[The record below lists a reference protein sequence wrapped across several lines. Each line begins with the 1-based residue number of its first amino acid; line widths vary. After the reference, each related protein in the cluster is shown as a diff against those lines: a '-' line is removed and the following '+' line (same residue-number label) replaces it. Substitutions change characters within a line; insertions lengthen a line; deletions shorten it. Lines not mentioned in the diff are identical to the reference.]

1 MTVSLQST
9 ATDPSPGFSAQLGEQ
24 ARAARKAQ
32 RLSIRA
38 AAEQLN
44 CSPRFVHEL
53 EWGKPTARMDKVL
66 QALEGL
72 GLQLSVSAKPVNHDA
87 RVEARSIAQIEAR
100 ARQDIYEERLA
111 RAHERIAAM
120 LALGEVPPGAL
131 EQARGQVGKWADQQI
146 CSRWYIDRWSGILAG
161 EGRQIAQKILALDKT
176 DAKALFQNTP
186 FGVLVRSFLRA

>member
-72 GLQLSVSAKPVNHDA
+72 GLQLSVSAKPLNHDA
-87 RVEARSIAQIEAR
+87 RVEASTG
-100 ARQDIYEERLA
+100 
-111 RAHERIAAM
+111 RIGASAW
-120 LALGEVPPGAL
+120 PG
-131 EQARGQVGKWADQQI
+131 G
-146 CSRWYIDRWSGILAG
+146 
-161 EGRQIAQKILALDKT
+161 
-176 DAKALFQNTP
+176 
-186 FGVLVRSFLRA
+186 